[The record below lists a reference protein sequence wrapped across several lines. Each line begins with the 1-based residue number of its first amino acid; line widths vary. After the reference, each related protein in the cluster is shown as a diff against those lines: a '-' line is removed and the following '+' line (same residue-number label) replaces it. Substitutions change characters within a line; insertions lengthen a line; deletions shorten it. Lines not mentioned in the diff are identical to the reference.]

1 METSVPE
8 YAGGELDSGISEAFA
23 SEIKSQDLTT
33 PTITTNL
40 TTGGDDNK
48 EEVQQS
54 SGQKPKEA
62 EDVSEHG
69 TSDSEN
75 LHASSGSGDF
85 DADTDLSF
93 AAVASA
99 LEEVTLSDSEDITLF
114 DGNSASGYH
123 GDVDQMSLPK
133 KTTSKLKQPGNI
145 CINCLMTRSRQ
156 N

>member
-8 YAGGELDSGISEAFA
+8 YAGGESETLA

-40 TTGGDDNK
+40 TTGGDNNK
-48 EEVQQS
+48 EEVQPS
-54 SGQKPKEA
+54 SGQKPNEA
-62 EDVSEHG
+62 EDASEHG

-75 LHASSGSGDF
+75 RHASSGSGDF

-114 DGNSASGYH
+114 DGNSASG
-123 GDVDQMSLPK
+123 LPWR
-133 KTTSKLKQPGNI
+133 
-145 CINCLMTRSRQ
+145 CRS
-156 N
+156 NVPPKENHVKA